1 MLLTFQGN
9 HILAC
14 LRLNEIIKGQFSWVV
29 ALVCIEDGMINISV
43 MTNIE
48 YVKHLDKSA
57 TVLKSM
63 GQSNISK
70 ELREASWRIRK
81 LMAENENQK

>member
-29 ALVCIEDGMINISV
+29 GLVCIEGGMINISV

-57 TVLKSM
+57 KVLKSM

-70 ELREASWRIRK
+70 ELREASWRTRK

>member
-29 ALVCIEDGMINISV
+29 GLVCIEDGMINISV
-43 MTNIE
+43 MINIE
-48 YVKHLDKSA
+48 YVKRLDKSA
-57 TVLKSM
+57 IILKST

-70 ELREASWRIRK
+70 ELRAASWRIRK
-81 LMAENENQK
+81 LVAENENQK